1 MNDTARRDAELKAR
15 LKDAGQRTAEDAPPF
30 APMWSRALAH
40 RRSRRRRGLRL
51 RLSVAAALLVVS
63 TLLVHS
69 QVRERIAFKK
79 AKVVAMEMS
88 QWRAP
93 LDFLLQTPGREW
105 LEATPSLNLLPGI
118 ESDLSLPPEEVL
130 P

>member
-1 MNDTARRDAELKAR
+1 MNDTARRDAELKALLNKAR
-15 LKDAGQRTAEDAPPF
+15 QRTAEDAPQF
-30 APMWSRALAH
+30 APMWSRSLA
-40 RRSRRRRGLRL
+40 RGRLRRRRSLRL
-51 RLSVAAALLVVS
+51 RLAIAAALLVAV
-63 TLLVHS
+63 TLVVQS
-69 QVRERIAFKK
+69 QVRDRIAFKK
-79 AKVVAMEMS
+79 AEVTAMEMS

-118 ESDLSLPPEEVL
+118 ESVLSLPPEEVL